1 MPLSQRST
9 VRPAVGQMAKVL
21 ALRGKFGPPRG
32 PGKFRT
38 SVPNCGCFWKT
49 PAATATGVPIV
60 SRGACG
66 VRCCSGRGDRNEEKP
81 AGT

>member
-9 VRPAVGQMAKVL
+9 VRPGRRADGEGPP
-21 ALRGKFGPPRG
+21 LRGKFGPPRG